1 MRKYNIDGTIR
12 ELKCNMCGKELEI
25 EKGIVKEGVFS
36 SEYQWSYF
44 SEKDGEIHIFDLCES
59 CYDEMIEKFK
69 IMPEIQ
75 ECNELI

>member
-12 ELKCNMCGKELEI
+12 ELKCNMCGKELKI

-36 SEYQWSYF
+36 SEYQWDYF
-44 SEKDGEIHIFDLCES
+44 SEKDGEIHAFDLCES
-59 CYDEMIEKFK
+59 CYDEMMKKCK
-69 IMPEIQ
+69 IPPEIK